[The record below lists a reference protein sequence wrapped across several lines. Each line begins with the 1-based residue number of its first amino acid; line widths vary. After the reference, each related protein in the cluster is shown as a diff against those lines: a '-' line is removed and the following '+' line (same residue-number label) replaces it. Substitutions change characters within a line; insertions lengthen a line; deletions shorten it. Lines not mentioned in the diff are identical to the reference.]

1 MVAFEAMELWFP
13 DSGKFR
19 VDKAYRGRS
28 HVFIRDVPPF
38 DPLPCPGCFPEK
50 RETGFHARIMEETAD
65 GDPASHLGPA
75 ISLKQ
80 FLDNGFQCDPV
91 QRITGMGGTHERMAN
106 GIGAWL
112 QIKIMTYGETY
123 CTNEDRLVYSGGP
136 RVR

>member
-38 DPLPCPGCFPEK
+38 DPLPCPGCLPEK
-50 RETGFHARIMEETAD
+50 RETGFHARIMEETTD
-65 GDPASHLGPA
+65 GNPASHFGPA

-91 QRITGMGGTHERMAN
+91 QRIAGMGGTHERMAN
-106 GIGAWL
+106 GIGVLTAD
-112 QIKIMTYGETY
+112 QNY
-123 CTNEDRLVYSGGP
+123 DV
-136 RVR
+136 